1 MTDHDDT
8 TDDFAATRAIAALLR
23 SRPAGDASTE
33 ERAAWFDRKAEVF
46 DLIASREPWLAQR
59 SAAVAA
65 SARAEAARLR
75 GERSR

>member
-23 SRPAGDASTE
+23 SRPAGDASNE

-46 DLIASREPWLAQR
+46 ELIAAREPWLANR
-59 SAAVAA
+59 STAVAA
-65 SARAEAARLR
+65 IARAEAARLR
-75 GERSR
+75 GEGPR